1 MTSMVGGAISRENVR
16 HERKGKHNMMKL
28 RLLYNKG
35 AREEAGR
42 ARMEYGLNPQD
53 GRIEQHPD
61 YIDEY
66 GCEHWEVTT
75 GVLFAA

>member
-1 MTSMVGGAISRENVR
+1 
-16 HERKGKHNMMKL
+16 MMKL
-28 RLLYNKG
+28 RLLNKG

-42 ARMEYGLNPQD
+42 ARIECGLNPQD

-66 GCEHWEVTT
+66 GREHWEVTT